1 LKWRWGGKGEGFA
14 STALCQ
20 RTACDADVLG
30 TQLKVAKSFFRRPH
44 SVGRTS
50 VLVPDW
56 EHVDARGALSLYCSG
71 FTTDERKSGCRGT
84 PNSRHMSGTRGKGMY
99 CSVRGLSQQIRD
111 KLSPVLNHC
120 SERADVWTGPW
131 SLKKQTLE
139 NVAFE
144 IYHSGIR
151 ARINERVG
159 LCRGPQSSMSN
170 TRLRRR
176 SSAAV
181 EIWKIVVDGARTGEN
196 WKWQSLRIWQ
206 PQLQLAGPLTKSE
219 ATEEDRKGLFG
230 GGGEAGCTVCLP
242 YSV

>member
-1 LKWRWGGKGEGFA
+1 MGACR
-14 STALCQ
+14 
-20 RTACDADVLG
+20 RTRG
-30 TQLKVAKSFFRRPH
+30 
-44 SVGRTS
+44 S
-50 VLVPDW
+50 VLI
-56 EHVDARGALSLYCSG
+56 LLG

-84 PNSRHMSGTRGKGMY
+84 ANSRHMSGTRGEGH
-99 CSVRGLSQQIRD
+99 VLLSSRPEPTIQA

-120 SERADVWTGPW
+120 SKRAEVWTGPW

-144 IYHSGIR
+144 IYHSGFR

-230 GGGEAGCTVCLP
+230 GRGGRGVPCASRIPYDRRRPPWSSLP
-242 YSV
+242 AA